1 MLLLFVR
8 LLCLHPFFYV
18 LLCLLLL
25 KVLIWLLLLTFF
37 INHPT
42 LFNVYLSFLLMFSKV
57 NLLNLMALLS
67 LKECQDFLFV
77 STISR
82 NLLQAFLLFILDLC
96 FHLLDLVEFFYLL
109 GLLITVTICITVL
122 VRIILLIF

>member
-18 LLCLLLL
+18 LLCLLFL

-77 STISR
+77 LTISE

-96 FHLLDLVEFFYLL
+96 YHLLDLVEFFYLL
-109 GLLITVTICITVL
+109 GLLITVTVCITVL